1 MKVLWFTLIVWLN
14 VRQVAPSTNISFS
27 SRNTSYFVRNS
38 RFNFGRNSGFV
49 TSLKENF
56 MKEQVFS
63 FQLSYETLFCG
74 IHCVHY
80 TKFHKKVNKQILWTS
95 NFRNL
100 IFPVTSNEVPYVN
113 RGPFVA
119 AMKGTWFLLKNTTDN
134 SLTYIF
140 GGFKESATTWLSQL
154 DPNVKVVLSL

>member
-1 MKVLWFTLIVWLN
+1 M
-14 VRQVAPSTNISFS
+14 
-27 SRNTSYFVRNS
+27 
-38 RFNFGRNSGFV
+38 FGRLLRARIYHFLLEIHPILSEIRVSILGEILV
-49 TSLKENF
+49 SWRHWRKTSWRNKC
-56 MKEQVFS
+56 FS

-80 TKFHKKVNKQILWTS
+80 TKFHKKVNKQILWTY